1 MMQKILIS
9 LPDDLAARLRTAL
22 PPRQRSKIIAQLIAA
37 EVTRR
42 EKMLYQAAMDA
53 EQDETLNKDMEDWD
67 NTLQDGLD
75 DESW

>member
-1 MMQKILIS
+1 MQKILIS

-22 PPRQRSKIIAQLIAA
+22 PPRQRSKVIAQLIAA

-42 EKMLYQAAMDA
+42 EKMLYQAAMDV

>member
-1 MMQKILIS
+1 MQKILIS
-9 LPDDLAARLRTAL
+9 LPDDLAVRLKAAF
-22 PPRQRSKIIAQLIAA
+22 PHRQRSKVIAQLIAA

-42 EKMLYQAAMDA
+42 EKILYQAAMDV
-53 EQDETLNKDMEDWD
+53 EQDATLNKEMEDWD